1 MVRAELHAEL
11 QELAA
16 SAIGRCEKKTPH
28 QPSKKWW
35 WELDVGKSWDK
46 IQVGGPFWFQFT
58 SKNTKASKSGEK
70 PCFGNLKPLPL
81 KTCLLNHSKLC
92 NWENWEKS
100 TFLVERGSS
109 VTKYS

>member
-16 SAIGRCEKKTPH
+16 SAIGRCEKKTSP
-28 QPSKKWW
+28 PSQKMVVGVGR
-35 WELDVGKSWDK
+35 WEVLGQNPS
-46 IQVGGPFWFQFT
+46 GGDFLVAN
-58 SKNTKASKSGEK
+58 SHRKNTKASKSGKK